1 MKNFTVTLTLG
12 ITAKNEEDAKKGFW
26 GLVDDTV
33 NDGFINNNSL
43 DVVESE
49 D

>member
-1 MKNFTVTLTLG
+1 MKNFKVTLTLG
-12 ITAKNEEDAKKGFW
+12 ITAKNEAEAKKEFW
-26 GLVDDTV
+26 GLVDDTI

-43 DVVESE
+43 EVVESE